1 MNCSS
6 EIVAKSLEARA
17 LHDMAAH
24 VRSIEKQCAEL
35 LEALKMVQEAAF
47 DMRGED
53 FNLTTEQWSIFHAA
67 IANAEK

>member
-1 MNCSS
+1 MKQVIETLKANGLHA
-6 EIVAKSLEARA
+6 EADAVAE
-17 LHDMAAH
+17 M
-24 VRSIEKQCAEL
+24 VKQRAEL

-53 FNLTTEQWSIFHAA
+53 FNLTTEQWSIFHEA

>member
-1 MNCSS
+1 MKFSMN
-6 EIVAKSLEARA
+6 EVLTAMRAKG
-17 LHDMAAH
+17 LHDEVAA
-24 VRSIEKQCAEL
+24 VGIVLQQRAEL

-67 IANAEK
+67 IANTEK